1 MDEMIITSAQYFKDA
16 TNDENVSVSATIDG
30 KIWSVPMDLN
40 NRFYA
45 EIMRQVEAG
54 TLTIAD
60 AD

>member
-1 MDEMIITSAQYFKDA
+1 MEITNAKYVNNTYTDEVDHIEAIVDGIKWSIPLDA
-16 TNDENVSVSATIDG
+16 D
-30 KIWSVPMDLN
+30 

>member
-1 MDEMIITSAQYFKDA
+1 MIIENAQYFSQD
-16 TNDENVSVSATIDG
+16 NQNVSVNATIDG
-30 KIWSVPMDLN
+30 VEMSVSLDPA
-40 NRFYA
+40 NRHYA